1 MPLSVY
7 SHLWTATKIF
17 ISFTALEGEEVLL
30 TPAQLNKLH
39 KKNIYKSTT

>member
-17 ISFTALEGEEVLL
+17 ISFTALKEVLL